1 MDHQPRHIHNLA
13 DELLSEI
20 LSFLLGPES
29 KAANGSKPHSNSSP
43 AMEPGETSD
52 LDRFRLVCKRFM
64 RIGSPR
70 KFSRFVLR
78 FSRDGFQ
85 RLEDL
90 LDMQLACYVKTVTY
104 MVRPFYQGSGW
115 ARVLQAL
122 SADMAPLSQIHSR
135 RLRDQ
140 NDLIES
146 GYDLWGLRRALP
158 AFVSLQEIKLLR
170 LQDAA
175 DDRLIDV
182 LRDHNFRR
190 SVQFDWEPAC
200 SRAVTNLGIALLDSK
215 CNAIRFIGPQ
225 ISPEATLRL
234 LRAPS
239 TTLTALGGRLTSLDI
254 NFHATTDITTT
265 MADLSGVFHRFFGA
279 AKNLI
284 AIHLGFPNKTPL
296 DLDLEALFHHIRW
309 KTLRTLSLQGWRL
322 DSDEIIALARRHR
335 HQLRSFR
342 LAGIYLRPGGR
353 WRDVLSMLRTEMEQL
368 DRLDLRDI
376 DYTSHFDA
384 LATASGVEVFDDP
397 ETGTDGGIRPALPEL
412 LPPLSSLTLA
422 ARASPHSTE
431 FLPDRDLAP
440 TPTTTT
446 LYAQHRRTSS
456 TEILSLEKLRAMS
469 ADDVGDDGSHVRR
482 DQLALWEAWVLSTS
496 QHVSVLHNGHRS

>member
-1 MDHQPRHIHNLA
+1 L
-13 DELLSEI
+13 
-20 LSFLLGPES
+20 
-29 KAANGSKPHSNSSP
+29 
-43 AMEPGETSD
+43 
-52 LDRFRLVCKRFM
+52 
-64 RIGSPR
+64 
-70 KFSRFVLR
+70 
-78 FSRDGFQ
+78 
-85 RLEDL
+85 
-90 LDMQLACYVKTVTY
+90 
-104 MVRPFYQGSGW
+104 
-115 ARVLQAL
+115 
-122 SADMAPLSQIHSR
+122 
-135 RLRDQ
+135 
-140 NDLIES
+140 
-146 GYDLWGLRRALP
+146 
-158 AFVSLQEIKLLR
+158 VSLQEIKLLR

-175 DDRLIDV
+175 HDRLIDV
-182 LRDHNFRR
+182 FRNHAFRR

-215 CNAIRFIGPQ
+215 CNSIRFVGPQ

-254 NFHATTDITTT
+254 NFHSTTDITTT
-265 MADLSGVFHRFFGA
+265 MADLSDVFHRFFSA

-342 LAGIYLRPGGR
+342 LAGIYLRPGCR
-353 WRDVLSMLRTEMEQL
+353 WRDVLAMLRAEMEQL

-384 LATASGVEVFDDP
+384 LATTSGVEVFDDP
-397 ETGTDGGIRPALPEL
+397 GIDTDADIRPALPAL

-431 FLPDRDLAP
+431 SLPDRDLAP
-440 TPTTTT
+440 SPTTTA
-446 LYAQHRRTSS
+446 LFPRHRRTSS
-456 TEILSLEKLRAMS
+456 TEILPLEKLRAMS

-482 DQLALWEAWVLSTS
+482 DQLALWEAWVLSTA
-496 QHVSVLHNGHRS
+496 QRAGVMHNGHRS